1 MNQRIVLAT
10 GNRGKVEEMQSILA
24 PFGLQVVPQSEF
36 GVPEADETG
45 LTFVENAIIKARNA
59 AAHTGLPAIADDSGL
74 EVDFLKGVPG
84 IYSSRFAGITAHS
97 SDNVAKLLADMKEV
111 PDSERT
117 ARLQCLMVFIRHDRD
132 PTPIICQG
140 TWEGAILHAAQ
151 GDGGFGYDP
160 VFYVPTHNC
169 ASAELSAELKNQ
181 LSHRGQALRKLAE
194 VLKNNVGWAPPTSTA
209 TSAPVVGN
217 AHPT

>member
-10 GNRGKVEEMQSILA
+10 GNRGKVEEMQAILA

-59 AAHTGLPAIADDSGL
+59 ATHTGLPAIADDSGL
-74 EVDFLKGVPG
+74 EVDFLKGAPG
-84 IYSSRFAGITAHS
+84 IYSSRFAGITANS

-117 ARLQCLMVFIRHDRD
+117 ARFQCLMVFIRHDRD

-140 TWEGAILHAAQ
+140 TWEGTILHASQ

-181 LSHRGQALRKLAE
+181 LSHRGRALRKLAE